1 MGNAGSRECA
11 RDGVRGD
18 AMSHNQDQSHQI
30 AMIPLGLI
38 AADESFNA
46 RQVYEPQRITAL
58 AHSIDAIGLETPLE
72 VSRREDGGYDLIAG
86 FRRRR
91 ALYQLLGSEA
101 DHKQIPCRVVPP
113 ATVEERMLKN
123 LVSDEGHE
131 PVRRSD
137 QARRFHYLVVTR
149 AVPVAMI
156 SRVVTMSPKFVQDL
170 VTCWQNLTPQIRD
183 SWEKSQSREREL
195 PMSMLIDWAKLAPED
210 QRAAFEHY
218 LDPDAAYRESSG
230 EEIDDEDYFAESKK
244 PNKPKKPSPAS
255 EKGVIRT
262 KGNIVRA
269 VEMISKGPMTP
280 ERRGA
285 LKALAWVLGEKEG
298 LTFERSGE
306 TEKGK
311 KWVGKL
317 KQ

>member
-1 MGNAGSRECA
+1 MGDARGSECA
-11 RDGVRGD
+11 CYRLCGD
-18 AMSHNQDQSHQI
+18 AMKQDQNQQQSHQI
-30 AMIPLGLI
+30 AMIPLGYI
-38 AADESFNA
+38 TADESFNA

-58 AHSIDAIGLETPLE
+58 ANSIDAIGLETPLE

-91 ALYQLLGSEA
+91 ALYQLLGAEA
-101 DHKQIPCRVVPP
+101 GEKQVPCRIVSS

-149 AVPVAMI
+149 SVPVATI
-156 SRVVTMSPKFVQDL
+156 SRVVTMSQQLVQDL

-195 PMSMLIDWAKLAPED
+195 PMSMLIDWAKLPPED
-210 QRAAFEHY
+210 QQTSFEQY
-218 LDPDAAYRESSG
+218 LDPDASYRESSG
-230 EEIDDEDYFAESKK
+230 EEIEDDDYFAEG
-244 PNKPKKPSPAS
+244 NKPKKPKKSLSS
-255 EKGVIRT
+255 EKV
-262 KGNIVRA
+262 KVR
-269 VEMISKGPMTP
+269 SKGSIARAKETISGGPITP

-285 LKALAWVLGEKEG
+285 LKALAWVLGETEG
-298 LTFERSGE
+298 LSFEQRSVE

-311 KWVGKL
+311 GKNG
-317 KQ
+317 